1 MGCRI
6 TSKAD
11 INTITSVLDQTNP
24 FYNGKDYLS
33 RLSSASVTMGWVD
46 ESVSFEDQGTVLR
59 SRVDLTYK
67 MSRCN

>member
-11 INTITSVLDQTNP
+11 INTITSVLDQSKS

-33 RLSSASVTMGWVD
+33 RLSSASVMMGWMD
-46 ESVSFEDQGTVLR
+46 ESLSLEDQGTVLS

-67 MSRCN
+67 MTRCN